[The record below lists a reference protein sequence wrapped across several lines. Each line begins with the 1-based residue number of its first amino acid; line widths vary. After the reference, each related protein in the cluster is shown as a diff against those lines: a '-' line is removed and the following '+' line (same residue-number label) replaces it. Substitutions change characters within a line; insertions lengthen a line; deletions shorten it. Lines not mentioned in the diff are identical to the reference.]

1 MFVKYLSN
9 SLYYMFVRQLSIS
22 VSYFCQTAIYLGMTR
37 LYHGFPSMSH
47 MVVIQLHTNTGHLK
61 EMPALLINSPAGLWV
76 TNVSQM
82 FHIYVTNVL
91 SMCHIFVTYVSH
103 ICHSYVASDTICS
116 FSVKR
121 MCFMPRRN
129 AVPVWNIIAD
139 ILTIHINHI
148 NHIIY

>member
-82 FHIYVTNVL
+82 FHIYVTNVSYIYATVISHL
-91 SMCHIFVTYVSH
+91 TQYVH
-103 ICHSYVASDTICS
+103 
-116 FSVKR
+116 F
-121 MCFMPRRN
+121 
-129 AVPVWNIIAD
+129 
-139 ILTIHINHI
+139 L
-148 NHIIY
+148 